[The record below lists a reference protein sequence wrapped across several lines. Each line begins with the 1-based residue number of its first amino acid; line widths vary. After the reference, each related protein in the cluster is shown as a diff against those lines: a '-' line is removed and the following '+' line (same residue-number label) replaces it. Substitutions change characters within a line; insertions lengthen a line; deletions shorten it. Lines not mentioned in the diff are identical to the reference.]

1 MQCGNHL
8 EQVLHRKKK
17 KFWSDGCPMTEE
29 QRHREENLF

>member
-8 EQVLHRKKK
+8 EQKKEK
-17 KFWSDGCPMTEE
+17 ICSDGCPMTEE